1 MLKKTYTLG
10 LLSIAALGM
19 IALPAQADTAVVQQS
34 TQDLYIDGED
44 NRGAQ
49 VSDQINMHR
58 RVNSGD
64 RRSSTGVVQDVYQG
78 ATVVGEGNDA
88 YQGNSQINVTDD
100 IIRPRHRGR
109 QQGQIRIHQDD

>member
-10 LLSIAALGM
+10 LLSIAALGV
-19 IALPAQADTAVVQQS
+19 ISLPVQADTAVVQQS
-34 TQDLYIDGED
+34 TQDLYISGED
-44 NRGAQ
+44 NTATQ
-49 VSDQINMHR
+49 VSEQINMHR

-78 ATVVGEGNDA
+78 ATVIGEDNDA

-100 IIRPRHRGR
+100 INHLRHRGR
-109 QQGQIRIHQDD
+109 QRGQIHIQHDD